1 MIAFAIFAAIVS
13 GARGSSATHNQRAA
27 LPLWP
32 QPTLARASGPR
43 RRVHPQLEIVRPD
56 AMAANDVLMINDA
69 ILRYSGLLHQL
80 KSRPGFA
87 TEASQHD
94 SLLSRLQV
102 TIQRPEEAQLDL
114 LTDESYELRIV
125 AGEPT
130 AELIAPTAFGAMHGL
145 ESFLQLLSHNPGW
158 IAATEVYIRDAPEYA
173 WRGLMID
180 SGRRFWPV
188 SVVKNTLDTMSAVK
202 LNVLHLHASDHCR
215 WAVESKLFPQLT
227 SNLTGSFAG
236 AEPPFLSLPHNVCPE
251 PALFY

>member
-1 MIAFAIFAAIVS
+1 MIAFIFAAIVS
-13 GARGSSATHNQRAA
+13 GARGSSATQHQRAA

-56 AMAANDVLMINDA
+56 AMVANDALNDA
-69 ILRYSGLLHQL
+69 ILRYSGLLHL
-80 KSRPGFA
+80 YSRLGG
-87 TEASQHD
+87 TTDASQHD

-102 TIQRPEEAQLDL
+102 TLRRPEEAQLGL

-125 AGEPT
+125 AGEPA
-130 AELIAPTAFGAMHGL
+130 AELIAPNAFGAMHGL
-145 ESFLQLLSHNPGW
+145 ESFLQLLSHDPGW
-158 IAATEVYIRDAPEYA
+158 IAATEVHIRDAPEYA

-236 AEPPFLSLPHNVCPE
+236 AETPF
-251 PALFY
+251 